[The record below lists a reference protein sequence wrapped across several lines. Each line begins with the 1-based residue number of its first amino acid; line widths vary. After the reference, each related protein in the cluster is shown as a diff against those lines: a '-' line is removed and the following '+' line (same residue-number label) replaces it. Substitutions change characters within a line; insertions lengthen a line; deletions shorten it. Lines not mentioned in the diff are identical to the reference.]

1 MWSAEENLVKLLNN
15 ETRYNGLK
23 REGPTMMTR
32 SKRMRNQHVQFA
44 DVNGSPVE
52 PKYGVCCLAMHFRP
66 KFINEPDTERI
77 RSMMMNLHVDGVLS
91 VAWGTET
98 YPGFCSGDF
107 KAQIPFDVTFACQN
121 SARVVCL
128 DYFYLPAHYYA
139 ENYGTNW
146 VSHKIPNLLH
156 NPDHPNRV
164 ECVILPYDR
173 LGEARTVE
181 PKGSLKEQIENAKLS
196 EDSYFD
202 LSWKEATELHP
213 LIKAS
218 QDVGLVA
225 SGTNKP
231 LNQSACESY
240 LDPDRAFAVF
250 HKPNE
255 KEEVRGTLR
264 SMCIRT
270 GPLHTQE
277 TAHNQTST

>member
-1 MWSAEENLVKLLNN
+1 MCNLLSKRITSGTQVRCVLFSNALQTKIYQR
-15 ETRYNGLK
+15 TRYRTN
-23 REGPTMMTR
+23 
-32 SKRMRNQHVQFA
+32 SFY
-44 DVNGSPVE
+44 DDE
-52 PKYGVCCLAMHFRP
+52 PASR
-66 KFINEPDTERI
+66 R
-77 RSMMMNLHVDGVLS
+77 RGVLS
-91 VAWGTET
+91 CCLGYRNLPWIL
-98 YPGFCSGDF
+98 FRDF
-107 KAQIPFDVTFACQN
+107 KAQIPNDVTFACQN

-156 NPDHPNRV
+156 NPNHPNRV

-202 LSWKEATELHP
+202 LSWKEAAELHP
-213 LIKAS
+213 LVKAS

-240 LDPDRAFAVF
+240 LIQIALLRCFINQMKREVLSDAQEDDVSELALYTHTIKTQSDIDLKDDSTRVTEKIQCRFRF
-250 HKPNE
+250 HLPVK
-255 KEEVRGTLR
+255 
-264 SMCIRT
+264 
-270 GPLHTQE
+270 
-277 TAHNQTST
+277 